1 MPREHSIALSNGY
14 GEYECECG
22 PCSINKINAKRQ
34 VPQRGKLLFGDVEL
48 DDDLGGGLGIFIML
62 FAGIFLF
69 GLGYVVLMFISMF
82 DIMTFGLFNWDW
94 LWWDNNAWKEF

>member
-34 VPQRGKLLFGDVEL
+34 AVEQN
-48 DDDLGGGLGIFIML
+48 DDFGGGLGMFVML